1 MKNAGNPKVPKMS
14 SWFVAI
20 DSSNQ
25 MLVFSDSTNEK
36 NFHVTKAGKFKDLLS
51 YKLSTREVANCIR
64 AKSTELLLYIVSIPN
79 LT

>member
-1 MKNAGNPKVPKMS
+1 MKNAGNPKVRKMS

-25 MLVFSDSTNEK
+25 MLVFFAANEK
-36 NFHVTKAGKFKDLLS
+36 NFHVTKAGKFKDLFS

>member
-1 MKNAGNPKVPKMS
+1 MS

-20 DSSNQ
+20 DAANQ
-25 MLVFSDSTNEK
+25 MLVFVDSANEK
-36 NFHVTKAGKFKDLLS
+36 NFHVTKAGKFKDLFS

-64 AKSTELLLYIVSIPN
+64 AKTAELLLYIVSIHN

>member
-1 MKNAGNPKVPKMS
+1 MKNAGNPKVRKMS

-25 MLVFSDSTNEK
+25 MLVFFDSANEK
-36 NFHVTKAGKFKDLLS
+36 NFHVTKAGKFKDLFS
-51 YKLSTREVANCIR
+51 YKLSTREVANCFR

>member
-1 MKNAGNPKVPKMS
+1 MKNAGNPKVRKMS

-25 MLVFSDSTNEK
+25 MLVFFDSANEK
-36 NFHVTKAGKFKDLLS
+36 NFHVTKAGKFKDLFS
-51 YKLSTREVANCIR
+51 YKLSTREVR